1 MPKVLLVMLGGAI
14 GAALRYGVGRLTVE
28 RLGPGFPWGTMI
40 VNLSGGLLAGL
51 LLGWAVRHSASEG
64 LMLFLGVGVLGGF
77 TTFSSF
83 SGEVAQMIG
92 RGELGVA
99 AAYVGA
105 SVAGSVLLL
114 FAGLWLTRAAA

>member
-14 GAALRYGVGRLTVE
+14 GAALRYGVGRVTAE

-40 VNLSGGLLAGL
+40 VNLSGGFLAGL
-51 LLGWAVRHSASEG
+51 LLGWAVRHGTPEA
-64 LMLFLGVGVLGGF
+64 LMLFLGVGLLGGF

-83 SGEVAQMIG
+83 SGEVAQMIA

-99 AAYVGA
+99 AAYVSI